1 MPGLDAYGD
10 WLKIPWE
17 RRGPDG
23 RPLTYYDLLR
33 LAPDEATHDRV
44 VKAAIEQ
51 TASVRVY
58 DNSPQEGARQW
69 VDRLRGEIAE
79 ALRCLIDPQ
88 KKREYDR
95 ARLGQAGVVPPED
108 DTSVLHGPPVPIDS
122 SVVTADRSEA
132 DQQVLDWLM
141 QAGESDEPQ
150 KAERRRALTGSEQA
164 AAKRLAAVRV
174 VHRNE
179 WIEEVSRRREK
190 SRVQRRVTS
199 GLAAA
204 ACVLMGIAVL
214 GWLVGSAPQ
223 PPPECPADLTAQL
236 ESGPIPDPATPAD
249 AASPEASPGPS
260 PGSSTGSTM
269 ASGDAGVSGASP
281 RTEPR
286 DRSIMLTLPGA
297 VHEGAVVTL
306 KAELGEKVAPARCAV
321 RIDWGDGTAPEEAKA
336 TPSPAPPGGQ
346 TIEGKHVYADD
357 GEFLVRVATLV
368 DYTLK
373 TIATQKV
380 KVENVAPKLNIKRCE
395 ALRERVVR
403 VEAGF
408 TDPGAKDTH
417 DVLIQWGDGTDA
429 SVEPRSPFVQGE
441 WMIAAIHTYPDTDDY
456 TIAITVVDK
465 DDGSEQVRRTVSAS
479 AGRSSSGVSQGPS
492 SARADPTGG
501 EKWFAVIAYEKDSW
515 EMMMPGMGNAKTSS
529 VISKAVVCGESRAH
543 AKVTEFRRRYVASKS
558 VTVEMIQCSSREEA
572 QRATAE
578 PR

>member
-79 ALRCLIDPQ
+79 ALRCLSDPQ

-95 ARLGQAGVVPPED
+95 ERLGQAGAAPGED
-108 DTSVLHGPPVPIDS
+108 DTSALQGSGVPIDS
-122 SVVTADRSEA
+122 SLAAADWSEA
-132 DQQVLDWLM
+132 DQHVLDWLM
-141 QAGESDEPQ
+141 QADESGGPR
-150 KAERRRALTGSEQA
+150 KAELRRALTAPDEA
-164 AAKRLAAVRV
+164 AAERLATARV
-174 VHRNE
+174 IHRKE
-179 WIEEVSRRREK
+179 WIEEVSRRRDRY
-190 SRVQRRVTS
+190 RVKRRVTS
-199 GLAAA
+199 ALAA

-236 ESGPIPDPATPAD
+236 ESEPIPDPATPAD
-249 AASPEASPGPS
+249 AVSPEPPPGSS
-260 PGSSTGSTM
+260 PGSSPESAGSSEGAA
-269 ASGDAGVSGASP
+269 ASGGNARP
-281 RTEPR
+281 EPR

-297 VHEGAVVTL
+297 VHEGDVVTL

-336 TPSPAPPGGQ
+336 TPSPASPGGQ

-441 WMIAAIHTYPDTDDY
+441 WTIAASHTYADTDDY

-465 DDGSEQVRRTVSAS
+465 DDGSEQVRRTVSAA

-492 SARADPTGG
+492 SARANPTGG
-501 EKWFAVIAYEKDSW
+501 EKWFAVIAYEQDSW

-543 AKVTEFRRRYVASKS
+543 AKVTEFRRRYVGSKS